1 MDAVYDKIAS
11 HFDKTRYSIWNC
23 VRKFLDTIPINSF
36 VADIGTGNGKNTR
49 YRDDI
54 IIIGN
59 DISSNLVKIAQDKN
73 TSNNDFLLANG
84 INIPY
89 RNNTFDAA
97 ISIAVLHH
105 IDNEKE
111 RIKFISEI
119 LRIVKNNGRILITVW
134 AAEQEIKPK
143 WIHTKDNDYIIPWH
157 LKDGTIENR
166 YYHLFSKDEI
176 EYLLNKFTANYSLYY
191 EMDNWIINI
200 NNP

>member
-1 MDAVYDKIAS
+1 MDTVYDKIAS

-23 VRKFLDTIPINSF
+23 VRKFLDTLPINSF

-54 IIIGN
+54 IVIGN
-59 DISSNLVKIAQDKN
+59 DISSNLVTIAQDKN

-84 INIPY
+84 LELPY
-89 RNNTFDAA
+89 RDSIFDAA

-105 IDNEKE
+105 INNEKQ
-111 RIKFISEI
+111 RLQFINEI
-119 LRIVKNNGRILITVW
+119 LRIVKNNGHILITVW
-134 AAEQEIKPK
+134 AAEQDIKPK
-143 WIHTKDNDYIIPWH
+143 WIHIKDNDYLIPWH

-176 EYLLNKFTANYSLYY
+176 VNLLSKFNKKYILYY
-191 EMDNWIINI
+191 EMDNWIITI
-200 NNP
+200 NN